1 MTPTV
6 QTFIALAITAIAVV
20 ALGLRALAKRRNP
33 GCGGECG
40 CPSSEL
46 KRKLPH

>member
-6 QTFIALAITAIAVV
+6 QTFIALAITAVAVV

-33 GCGGECG
+33 GGGGDCG
-40 CPSSEL
+40 CQSSDL
-46 KRKLPH
+46 